1 MVAAITYV
9 VLLLI
14 DRAQEQIKLIVLKSR
29 AVEEERKVLT
39 YLPVTCYLYLCSGVW
54 HSSMRKLTVSR
65 MPVTMSLGAVHR
77 GADDAC
83 MDEAPE

>member
-1 MVAAITYV
+1 MCSYRTEIYAEATIHAGLQHDARRESYHMVAAITYV

-39 YLPVTCYLYLCSGVW
+39 TYL
-54 HSSMRKLTVSR
+54 
-65 MPVTMSLGAVHR
+65 
-77 GADDAC
+77 
-83 MDEAPE
+83 